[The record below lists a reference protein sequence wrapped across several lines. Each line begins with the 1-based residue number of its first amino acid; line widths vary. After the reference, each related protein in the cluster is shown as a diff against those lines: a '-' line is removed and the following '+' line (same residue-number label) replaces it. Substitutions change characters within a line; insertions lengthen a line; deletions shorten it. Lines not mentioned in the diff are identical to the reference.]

1 MHPRSTYQLNSLSG
15 RWSAEWQLQTE
26 TLHPGAVVLESRRG
40 STSHQANPWFA
51 IGSRGETTENAGPV
65 WFGELGWSGSWR
77 FTIEQT
83 PSDRVRI
90 TGGTNPFDF
99 AYPLAAGESLE
110 TPRFY
115 AGYTGKEH
123 GEASRILHRFQ
134 KEQILPQRPTP
145 KLRPVVFNSWEATEF
160 DVDEKGQIALA
171 EKRSSVSNAWSLTM
185 AGSDIGTATTRGLV
199 IGVLTHRSFPTV

>member
-1 MHPRSTYQLNSLSG
+1 L
-15 RWSAEWQLQTE
+15 
-26 TLHPGAVVLESRRG
+26 AV
-40 STSHQANPWFA
+40 HDQ
-51 IGSRGETTENAGPV
+51 
-65 WFGELGWSGSWR
+65 
-77 FTIEQT
+77 QT

-123 GEASRILHRFQ
+123 GEASRILHHFQ

-160 DVDEKGQIALA
+160 DVDEKGQIAL
-171 EKRSSVSNAWSLTM
+171 EKAAKLGVERMVIDDGWFGHRNSDHAGLGDWSVNPQKFPNGLKGDDRSRAC
-185 AGSDIGTATTRGLV
+185 AGNGLRHL
-199 IGVLTHRSFPTV
+199 G